1 MMSSNAMEHDPV
13 MVRAPAS
20 KSLSHRAIIAAAL
33 AGGTSRLASVLESDD
48 IVRTM
53 EVLRGCGVHIR
64 REAPGMYTVTGAT
77 QGLSGGDTSSS
88 LPCFMGESGT
98 SCRLLT
104 AVLATGRGVFR
115 IYGEGRLHERPMS
128 PLIEILAELGV
139 SFHYDGESGFAPFV
153 MRTHGLARGRGDM
166 AWLPVSGAISSQFLS
181 GLLLAAPLV
190 SGGLGLVLSGTKI
203 VSWPYVRLTLRIM
216 EDFGCSFAV
225 EVRENSGVWSTVEDW
240 RDVTSPEPGGVRI
253 RVTAKPYQSRS
264 FAVEGDYSG
273 ASYLLAA
280 GALGSRPVTVT
291 GLSRMSLQGDAVML
305 DILEAM
311 GASVVWSKEGVT
323 VFPAPLRG
331 ITRNMGGC
339 PDIVPTVAIVAA
351 HATGPTVLENIVHLR
366 AKESDRIEA
375 LVCELARA
383 GVTARAVGDALIIEP
398 NSKRPD
404 GRINFSSHGDHRM
417 AMALT
422 LFALN
427 GVDVRLDNTSCVSK
441 SFPNFWKI
449 WKHICPQTAAGLPA

>member
-1 MMSSNAMEHDPV
+1 M
-13 MVRAPAS
+13 
-20 KSLSHRAIIAAAL
+20 L
-33 AGGTSRLASVLESDD
+33 
-48 IVRTM
+48 
-53 EVLRGCGVHIR
+53 
-64 REAPGMYTVTGAT
+64 
-77 QGLSGGDTSSS
+77 
-88 LPCFMGESGT
+88 
-98 SCRLLT
+98 
-104 AVLATGRGVFR
+104 FR
-115 IYGEGRLHERPMS
+115 S
-128 PLIEILAELGV
+128 
-139 SFHYDGESGFAPFV
+139 
-153 MRTHGLARGRGDM
+153 
-166 AWLPVSGAISSQFLS
+166 
-181 GLLLAAPLV
+181 
-190 SGGLGLVLSGTKI
+190 
-203 VSWPYVRLTLRIM
+203 

-225 EVRENSGVWSTVEDW
+225 EVRNNSGVWSTVEDW

-253 RVTAKPYQSRS
+253 RVAAKPYQSHS

-291 GLSRMSLQGDAVML
+291 GLSHMSLQGDAVML

-375 LVCELARA
+375 LVCELVRA
-383 GVTARAVGDALIIEP
+383 GVPARAVGDALIIEP
-398 NSKRPD
+398 NGKRPD

-427 GVDVRLDNTSCVSK
+427 GVDVRLDNASCVSK
-441 SFPNFWKI
+441 SFPNFWEI
-449 WKHICPQTAAGLPA
+449 WKHICPQTAAGLPS